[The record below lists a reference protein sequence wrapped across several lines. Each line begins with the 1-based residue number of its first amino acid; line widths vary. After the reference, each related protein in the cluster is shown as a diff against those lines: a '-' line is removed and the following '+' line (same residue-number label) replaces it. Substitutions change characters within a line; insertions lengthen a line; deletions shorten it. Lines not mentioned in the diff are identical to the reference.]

1 MPVEENNFVEEKVN
15 FAGLAEL
22 AEERIVDSFVEKLVV
37 AVIVE
42 RIDWVLLFVVE
53 PLVEFSDVFLLEDAL

>member
-1 MPVEENNFVEEKVN
+1 MPVEENNFVEEKVS

>member
-1 MPVEENNFVEEKVN
+1 MPVEENNF
-15 FAGLAEL
+15 AGL

-42 RIDWVLLFVVE
+42 RIDWALLFVVE
-53 PLVEFSDVFLLEDAL
+53 PLVEFSDVFLLEDVL